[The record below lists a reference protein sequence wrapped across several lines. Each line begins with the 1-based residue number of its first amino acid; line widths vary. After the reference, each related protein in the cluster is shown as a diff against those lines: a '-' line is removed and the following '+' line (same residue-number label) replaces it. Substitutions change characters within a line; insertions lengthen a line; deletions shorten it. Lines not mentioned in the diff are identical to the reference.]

1 MVIQWRASVSS
12 PVAALALALPLLA
25 QLPPVA
31 PDSAGAREVADA
43 TAGSGAAGTGPA
55 RPWSPGALLPPRP
68 HVIATRTAKPPVID
82 GRLDDPVWQTAPPSD
97 DFVQHFPD
105 EGAPATERTT
115 VRVLYDDRNVYVGVD
130 AEQLH
135 APVVKR
141 LQRRD
146 GQLPSDGVW
155 MDIDSRRTGVGAFHF
170 SANAAGSLSDGIHFN
185 DTDFSSDWDA
195 VWEAKVADT
204 GHGYAIEFRIPLSVL
219 RFSALPVQ
227 DWGFQVRRFID
238 ANQETDDWAF
248 YPQSAATYIPLFGRI
263 DNLVGLSPGR
273 ALELRPFVLG
283 KALYRAPDVGTT
295 LEHGGDLSGSAGL
308 DAKAHL
314 TNELTLDLTVNPDFG
329 QVEADT
335 VILNL
340 STFETFFPEKRP
352 FFLEGIDTFAAIRPL
367 VYTRR
372 IGHAP
377 APPPLGASE
386 QLVADPEPST
396 IWGAAKVV
404 GTVGGRTT
412 VGLLSAVTG
421 ANEVGVITSAGV
433 PVTRLVEP
441 WTAYNVVRLKRQIG
455 RNSDLGLLATAVD
468 RFEPATPVG
477 QLCGA
482 TQLPPGPDG
491 RCTNDAYVASADGRW
506 RSQSGDYGA
515 AFQAVATTLSNGPPR
530 PARDGIPVEPGHPAG
545 GVSAYLAKDGG
556 PHWLASA
563 WQYFTGRQLEFND
576 LGYLE
581 RKNDYQGYFALTYR
595 TLDPW
600 WRTLQTRSWLGVN
613 LRETL
618 DGLTL
623 WREVKAATS
632 VSFRNFWSF
641 YTDVHLRGAY
651 YDDREVGDG
660 TALQHARR
668 AGLAFEIDSDPRR
681 TVVGIL
687 AGDGELIADGY
698 HLDGRAQLSWRALS
712 RLQLDLLPTVSY
724 DTGEPRYVATDTAAP
739 MGGAYVFGAQTA
751 ASVGATVRAAL
762 SFTPELSLQLYTQ
775 LFLAWVHYG
784 VPLECGTSCPVL
796 ARARVPITSLAPVPA
811 GMPPAIANPDSVLA
825 TLNVNLVLR
834 WEYRLGST
842 LFLVYT
848 RAQNPALVPAAG
860 GTSFE
865 LRPIYEGR
873 AAEDVVLFKLAYW
886 WG

>member
-1 MVIQWRASVSS
+1 VS
-12 PVAALALALPLLA
+12 PPLAALAVALPLLA
-25 QLPPVA
+25 QLPAAA
-31 PDSAGAREVADA
+31 PAPADDGDGGGAP
-43 TAGSGAAGTGPA
+43 PA
-55 RPWSPGALLPPRP
+55 RVWRPGALLPPRP
-68 HVIATRTAKPPVID
+68 RVIATRATKPPVID

-115 VRVLYDDRNVYVGVD
+115 VRVLYDDRNLYVGID

-135 APVVKR
+135 SPVVKR

-170 SANAAGSLSDGIHFN
+170 SVNAAGSLSDGIHFN
-185 DTDFSSDWDA
+185 DTDYSSDWDA

-204 GHGYAIEFRIPLSVL
+204 GRGYSVEFRIPLSVL

-227 DWGFQVRRFID
+227 DWGFQIRRFID
-238 ANQETDDWAF
+238 ARQETDDWAF
-248 YPQSAATYIPLFGRI
+248 YPQSAATYVPLFGRI
-263 DNLVGLSPGR
+263 DNLVGLQPGR
-273 ALELRPFVLG
+273 GLELRPFVLG
-283 KALYRAPDVGTT
+283 KASYRAPDVGTT
-295 LEHGGDLSGSAGL
+295 LEHGGSLDGSAGL

-412 VGLLSAVTG
+412 VGLLSALTG
-421 ANEVGVITSAGV
+421 ANDVGVITAAGV

-455 RNSDLGLLATAVD
+455 ANSDVGLLATAVD
-468 RFEPATPVG
+468 RFEPTNPVG

-491 RCTNDAYVASADGRW
+491 RCTNDAYVVSADGRW
-506 RSQSGDYGA
+506 RSPSGDYGA
-515 AFQAVATTLSNGPPR
+515 AIQAVGTALENGPAR
-530 PARDGIPVEPGHPAG
+530 PARDGIPVEPGHLAG
-545 GVSAYLAKDGG
+545 GVSAYVAKDGG

-563 WQYFTGRQLEFND
+563 WQYLTGRQLEFND

-600 WRTLQTRSWLGVN
+600 WGTLQTRSWLGVN

-641 YTDVHLRGAY
+641 YADVHLRGAY

-660 TALQHARR
+660 TALEHARR
-668 AGLAFEIDSDPRR
+668 AGLNFEIDTDPRR
-681 TVVGIL
+681 ALVGLLNI
-687 AGDGELIADGY
+687 DGELIADGY

-712 RLQLDLLPTVSY
+712 RLQLDLLPTASY
-724 DTGEPRYVATDTAAP
+724 DTGEPRYVATDIAAA
-739 MGGAYVFGAQTA
+739 MSAYVFAPQTA
-751 ASVGATVRAAL
+751 ASVGATVRASL

-784 VPLECGTSCPVL
+784 QYLECGASCPYL
-796 ARARVPITSLAPVPA
+796 ARARVPLASLMPVPS
-811 GMPPAIANPDSVLA
+811 GMPAAIANPDSVLA

-842 LFLVYT
+842 LFVVYT

-865 LRPIYEGR
+865 LRPIWQGR